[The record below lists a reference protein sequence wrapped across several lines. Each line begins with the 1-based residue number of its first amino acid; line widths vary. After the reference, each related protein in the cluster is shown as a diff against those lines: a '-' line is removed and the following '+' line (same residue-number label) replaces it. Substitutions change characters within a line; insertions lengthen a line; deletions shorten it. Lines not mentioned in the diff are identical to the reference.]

1 MSEEEEKKGEESA
14 EAKVARIQANAQA
27 YLLGAYEQ
35 ISKNLRTES
44 YDVVLAH
51 TPKQNDGG
59 SGIGLVSKLANAPTI
74 QNFIDASPAQLS
86 ILVPRI
92 EFFFVHE
99 ENGKLREEPFVFSD
113 HVSGERMVAMAKKL
127 YGGNIDIT
135 NGKTILDASTAGS
148 SVGIKE
154 FTWMFDNKHEG
165 DKTLKASVTLSF
177 ASAAELLT
185 QQFLRFIFN
194 VNSPEELVKQSDDK
208 TATLE
213 ELGRRFGV
221 MKQKALGQVPQENK
235 IQEKKDFKQLK
246 IKVGW
251 SMPQRSIDDLYLAG
265 HNKEQVEDFVQAV
278 AATQK
283 TILLNFTKYK
293 LDFGQQ
299 GQVTLNVEYVGSL
312 DSLLSDPEAA
322 DIFTRTATTKTSRGI
337 IVPRAV
343 TFEKGWVNWGTLG
356 LIDMGNNVKEGKL
369 SDKAFG
375 FKEGASPVTAGSGK
389 VANLGGQVGFLS
401 RELHREALTD
411 PFTNGPGFNTS
422 MDAVVYEEKTL
433 LMARQY
439 LLEANDGKGEKYSG
453 QISKIDKGIDACRY
467 VRSVIDS
474 RYSTNKHSQFMT
486 HLLNSGKVR
495 FVEVSP
501 NVFEGSSPEGAVGTG
516 RSVKIKVGRV
526 DTNSIGGGIG
536 KRTEAFNSAMVNKR
550 TTDAG
555 LTPTDAKFSLD
566 PSNPTVGGENK
577 EKRILFFTLGD
588 LIDVANTVNEK
599 GQRQTLLE
607 LVDGNIV
614 LGSFNGKDIGLTTE
628 NSSLPI
634 ADIPI
639 NVEWFGQWFIDN
651 YTGGNPP
658 PQRISIRS
666 FINKLLSNLIAPLI
680 NQALETPNKKVSIN
694 FSMTTLTYPKTPG
707 TDLKAKASVGRAK
720 GRFDNAIAAEVAKA
734 ATANQSM
741 STAKETRT
749 FFLVFATIKDKG
761 KLKGNFAQDRANGI
775 FHVSLGSDRG
785 IVKSFSF
792 SEKKMPQL
800 RAMHIE
806 NNNKGSALILPQ
818 DVELTMVGNT
828 FFRNGSIIYIDAGF
842 ALGNEVARKLGI
854 GGYYMV
860 VKSENTISASTF
872 ETRLTCMFLQR
883 PGEV

>member
-1 MSEEEEKKGEESA
+1 MSEDEEEKKGEESA

-35 ISKNLRTES
+35 ISRAIRSEP

-51 TPKQNDGG
+51 TPKQNDAG
-59 SGIGLVSKLANAPTI
+59 SGIGLVSKLANAPVI

-99 ENGKLREEPFVFSD
+99 ENGKLREEPFIFSD
-113 HVSGERMVAMAKKL
+113 HVRGERMVAMSEKLRGELKVKK
-127 YGGNIDIT
+127 GET
-135 NGKTILDASTAGS
+135 SILDASTAGS

-194 VNSPEELVKQSDDK
+194 VNSPEELVKESGDKPATLKDISERFAVMK
-208 TATLE
+208 TAPLS
-213 ELGRRFGV
+213 R
-221 MKQKALGQVPQENK
+221 VPQQNK
-235 IQEKKDFKQLK
+235 IQDRKDFKQLK

-251 SMPQRSIDDLYLAG
+251 SMPQRAIDDLYLAG
-265 HNKEQVEDFVQAV
+265 SSKEQIEDFAQAV

-293 LDFGQQ
+293 LEFGQQ

-312 DSLLSDPEAA
+312 DSLLSDPEAS
-322 DIFTRTATTKTSRGI
+322 DVFTRTTAIKSGRGV

-343 TFEKGWVNWGTLG
+343 SFEKGWTQYATFGYFGQANESQGEV
-356 LIDMGNNVKEGKL
+356 IDI
-369 SDKAFG
+369 AFG
-375 FKEGASPVTAGSGK
+375 FQAGAEPVTAGSGK
-389 VANLGGQVGFLS
+389 VANLGGLVGFVS
-401 RELHREALTD
+401 RELHRPSQRD
-411 PFTNGPGFNTS
+411 PFINGPGFNSS
-422 MDAVVYEEKTL
+422 MDAVKYEEKTL

-439 LLEANDGKGEKYSG
+439 LLEMNDGKGDKYSG
-453 QISKIDKGIDACRY
+453 QISKIDKGLDACRF
-467 VRSVIDS
+467 VRGVIDS
-474 RYSTNKHSQFMT
+474 RVSTNKHSQFIT
-486 HLLNSGKVR
+486 QLLESGKVR
-495 FVEVSP
+495 FVQINP
-501 NVFEGSSPEGAVGTG
+501 NIFQASRPEDVATSG
-516 RSVKIKVGRV
+516 RSVSVTVGRV

-536 KRTEAFNSAMVNKR
+536 KRTAAFNSAMSNKR
-550 TTDAG
+550 TKDAG
-555 LTPTDAKFSLD
+555 LEPTDAKFALD
-566 PSNPTVGGENK
+566 PSNPTVGGENL
-577 EKRILFFTLGD
+577 EKRVLFFTLGD
-588 LIDVANTVNEK
+588 LIDVANSINDK
-599 GQRQTLLE
+599 GERQTLLE

-614 LGSFNGKDIGLTTE
+614 LGSFNGKDIGITTE

-658 PQRISIRS
+658 PQRISLRS

-680 NQALETPNKKVSIN
+680 NQSFETPDKKVSIN
-694 FSMTTLTYPKTPG
+694 FSMTTLTYPRTPG
-707 TDLKAKASVGRAK
+707 TDLKGKSTG
-720 GRFDNAIAAEVAKA
+720 GRFGNAIATEVAKA
-734 ATANQSM
+734 ATANKSM
-741 STAKETRT
+741 VTVKETRT

-761 KLKGNFAQDRANGI
+761 KLKGDIVQDRANGI

-806 NNNKGSALILPQ
+806 NNNKGSSLILPQ

-854 GGYYMV
+854 GGYYMI
-860 VKSENTISASTF
+860 VKSENTINASTF